1 MMTEPQIEKVRGYC
15 VLCTAHCATVATV
28 EDGRVTRLDA
38 DHDHPNGGAIC
49 VKGKAAPELVYNG
62 ERLDYPLRRTN
73 PKGAADPGWERVDWD
88 EALDDIAAR
97 LLSIRERYGAEA
109 IAMARGTASGT
120 SVDDVNQ
127 WSTRLLNRIGSP
139 NSVSTTHVCNWHKD
153 TVFSYTFG
161 VPQPSPDVLHSGA
174 FLLWGHNPSSTQLM
188 LAQDIVTARKRGMK
202 TVVVDP
208 RRIGIGSQ
216 ADVLLQVRPGS
227 DGALALA
234 LVHVMIEE
242 GLYDEVFVRDWTN
255 GPFLLRTDTGEPL
268 TEADVAAGGSAE
280 RYVIWDEAS
289 ERAVVY
295 DPGAKAFEADGLQP
309 AAANRP
315 AVSDDSHAGTSDAAD
330 MRPALL
336 GSFGVSANGGGTI
349 SCEPAFAAL
358 ARLASSHAPER
369 SESVTRVP
377 ADKVREAARILGD
390 NRPVSMF
397 MWNGVGQHTNASQTS
412 RAISILYALLGDI
425 DAPGGNLMLPM
436 APLRAV
442 DGKEFL
448 PAEAAAK
455 RIGRDEKPLGPP
467 STVGAC
473 AAHDVY
479 GAILEDRP
487 YPVRALIN
495 LGSNT
500 VLSNGDPAR
509 GRKALCALDL
519 GVATELFMTP
529 TAQLCDYV
537 LPATSFLEMD
547 HLAGGFRH
555 RVDARTHV
563 QFRRRAVEPL
573 AERRSDTWVVFE
585 LAKRMGFAGD
595 FWGGDVEAAFAY
607 QLEPTGMTLD
617 EIRAQPGGVTL
628 ESPRRYR
635 KYADTDDEGRPKGF
649 SNPSGRVELY
659 SHRLAQHGFAAFPEY
674 HEPAVS
680 PESRPDVAAEYPL
693 VLTNAKFTTFIH
705 SQHRAL
711 PSLRKAAPEPA
722 AELHPDTA
730 GEQGIE
736 HKQWMMVE
744 TPKGA
749 VKVRANLTRRIIPG
763 VVCVQHGWW
772 QACRDLELPG
782 YDPFDQL
789 GANPNG
795 LVDAEHRDP
804 ISGSLPHR
812 SSLCRVRPAHDD

>member
-1 MMTEPQIEKVRGYC
+1 MMTEPQVEKVRGYC

-28 EDGRVTRLDA
+28 EDGRVTRLDP

-62 ERLDYPLRRTN
+62 ERLDYPLRRTK
-73 PKGAADPGWERVDWD
+73 PKGAEDPGWERVSWD

-120 SVDDVNQ
+120 SVDDVSQ

-139 NSVSTTHVCNWHKD
+139 NSLSTTHVCNWHKD

-188 LAQDIVTARKRGMK
+188 LATDVVTARKRGMK
-202 TVVVDP
+202 IVVVDP
-208 RRIGIGSQ
+208 RRVGLGSQ
-216 ADVLLQVRPGS
+216 ADVLLQVRPGA

-242 GLYDEVFVRDWTN
+242 GRYDEAFVRDWTN

-268 TEADVAAGGSAE
+268 TEADVAAGGSPD
-280 RYVIWDEAS
+280 RYLVWDEAS
-289 ERAVVY
+289 NRAVVY
-295 DPGAKAFEADGLQP
+295 DPRVKAFEADGF
-309 AAANRP
+309 RP
-315 AVSDDSHAGTSDAAD
+315 ATATGPAPSDRSGAGNAAGV
-330 MRPALL
+330 RPAIL
-336 GSFGVSANGGGTI
+336 GSFAVPTKDGGTI

-358 ARLASSHAPER
+358 ARLASTHAPER
-369 SESVTRVP
+369 SESVTLVP
-377 ADKVREAARILGD
+377 ADKVRQAARVLGD

-397 MWNGVGQHTNASQTS
+397 MWNGVGQHTDASQTS

-436 APLRAV
+436 APFRGV

-448 PAEAAAK
+448 LAEAAAR

-467 STVGAC
+467 ATVGAC

-479 GAILEDRP
+479 TAILEDRP

-500 VLSNGDPAR
+500 VLSNGDPGR
-509 GRKALCALDL
+509 GREALCALEL

-529 TAQLCDYV
+529 TARLCDYV
-537 LPATSFLEMD
+537 LPATSFLEME
-547 HLAGGFRH
+547 HLCGGFRH

-563 QFRRRAVEPL
+563 QYRPKAVEPL
-573 AERRSDTWVVFE
+573 AERRSDTWVIFE
-585 LAKRMGFAGD
+585 LARRMGFGDD

-617 EIRAQPGGVTL
+617 EVKAHTGGVTL

-635 KYADTDDEGRPKGF
+635 KYADADGEGHPKGF
-649 SNPSGRVELY
+649 NNPSGRVEIY
-659 SHRLAQHGFAAFPEY
+659 SHRMARHGFPPLPEY
-674 HEPAVS
+674 QEPAVS
-680 PESRPDVAAEYPL
+680 PTSRPDVAAEYPL
-693 VLTNAKFTTFIH
+693 VLTNAKFTTFVH
-705 SQHRAL
+705 SQHRTL
-711 PSLRKAAPEPA
+711 PSLRKAAPEPT

-730 GEQGIE
+730 GEHGVE
-736 HKQWMMVE
+736 HKQWMVVE
-744 TPKGA
+744 SPKGA
-749 VKVRANLTRRIIPG
+749 VKVRANLTARIIPG
-763 VVCVQHGWW
+763 VVCLQHGWW
-772 QACRDLELPG
+772 QPCRELELPG
-782 YDPFDQL
+782 HDPFSGL

-812 SSLCRVRPAHDD
+812 SSLCRVRPADS

>member
-1 MMTEPQIEKVRGYC
+1 MRTEPRIEKVRGYC

-28 EDGRVTRLDA
+28 EDGRVTRLDP

-62 ERLDYPLRRTN
+62 ERLDYPLRRTK
-73 PKGAADPGWERVDWD
+73 PKGAEDPGWERVSWD
-88 EALDDIAAR
+88 EALDDIATR

-139 NSVSTTHVCNWHKD
+139 NSLSTTHVCNWHKD

-188 LAQDIVTARKRGMK
+188 LATDVVTARKRGMK
-202 TVVVDP
+202 IVVVDP
-208 RRIGIGSQ
+208 RRVGLGSQ
-216 ADVLLQVRPGS
+216 ADVLLQVRPGA

-242 GLYDEVFVRDWTN
+242 GRYDEAFVRDWTN

-268 TEADVAAGGSAE
+268 TEAEVAAGGSPD
-280 RYVIWDEAS
+280 RYLVWDEAS
-289 ERAVVY
+289 NRAVVY
-295 DPGAKAFEADGLQP
+295 DPRVKAFEADGFRPMAATGP
-309 AAANRP
+309 APSDRSGAGNAAGVRP
-315 AVSDDSHAGTSDAAD
+315 AI
-330 MRPALL
+330 L
-336 GSFGVSANGGGTI
+336 GSFAVPTKDGGTI

-358 ARLASSHAPER
+358 ARLASTHAPER
-369 SESVTRVP
+369 SESVTLVP
-377 ADKVREAARILGD
+377 ADKVREAARVLGD

-436 APLRAV
+436 APFRGV

-448 PAEAAAK
+448 PAEAAAR

-467 STVGAC
+467 ATVGAC

-479 GAILEDRP
+479 TAILEDRP

-500 VLSNGDPAR
+500 VLSNGDPGR
-509 GRKALCALDL
+509 GREALCALEL

-537 LPATSFLEMD
+537 LPATSFLEME
-547 HLAGGFRH
+547 HLCGGFRH

-563 QFRRRAVEPL
+563 QYRPKAVEPL
-573 AERRSDTWVVFE
+573 AERRSDTWVIFE
-585 LAKRMGFAGD
+585 LAMRMGFGDD

-617 EIRAQPGGVTL
+617 ELKSHAGGVTL

-635 KYADTDDEGRPKGF
+635 KYADADGEGHPKGF
-649 SNPSGRVELY
+649 NNPSGRVEIY
-659 SHRLAQHGFAAFPEY
+659 SHRMARHGFPPLPEY

-680 PESRPDVAAEYPL
+680 PASRPDVAAEYPL
-693 VLTNAKFTTFIH
+693 VLTNAKFTTFVH
-705 SQHRAL
+705 SQHRTL
-711 PSLRKAAPEPA
+711 PSLRKAAPEPT

-730 GEQGIE
+730 GEHGVE
-736 HKQWMMVE
+736 HKQWMVVE
-744 TPKGA
+744 SPKGA
-749 VKVRANLTRRIIPG
+749 VKVRANLTARIIPG
-763 VVCVQHGWW
+763 VVCLQHGWW
-772 QACRDLELPG
+772 QPCRELELPG
-782 YDPFDQL
+782 HDPFSGI

-812 SSLCRVRPAHDD
+812 SSLCRVRPAVDA

>member
-1 MMTEPQIEKVRGYC
+1 M
-15 VLCTAHCATVATV
+15 
-28 EDGRVTRLDA
+28 
-38 DHDHPNGGAIC
+38 
-49 VKGKAAPELVYNG
+49 
-62 ERLDYPLRRTN
+62 
-73 PKGAADPGWERVDWD
+73 
-88 EALDDIAAR
+88 DDIAAR

-242 GLYDEVFVRDWTN
+242 GLYDEAFVRDWTN
-255 GPFLLRTDTGEPL
+255 GPFLLRADTGEPL

-295 DPGAKAFEADGLQP
+295 DPAAKAFEADGLQP

-315 AVSDDSHAGTSDAAD
+315 AGSDDSHAGTSDAAD

-377 ADKVREAARILGD
+377 ADKVREAARILGG

-442 DGKEFL
+442 DGKAFL

-585 LAKRMGFAGD
+585 LAKRMGFADD

-607 QLEPTGMTLD
+607 QLEPTGMSLD

>member
-1 MMTEPQIEKVRGYC
+1 MTERQVKKVRGYC

-73 PKGAADPGWERVDWD
+73 PKGADDPGWERVSWD

-120 SVDDVNQ
+120 SVDDVSQ

-139 NSVSTTHVCNWHKD
+139 NSLSTTHVCNWHKD

-188 LAQDIVTARKRGMK
+188 LAQDVVTARKRGMK
-202 TVVVDP
+202 IVVVDP
-208 RRIGIGSQ
+208 RRVGLGSQ
-216 ADVLLQVRPGS
+216 ADVLLQVRPGA

-234 LVHVMIEE
+234 LVHVMIED
-242 GLYDEVFVRDWTN
+242 GRYDEAFVRDWTN
-255 GPFLLRTDTGEPL
+255 GPFLLRTVTGEPL
-268 TEADVAAGGSAE
+268 TEADVAAGGSPD
-280 RYVIWDEAS
+280 RYLVWDEAS
-289 ERAVVY
+289 NRAVVY
-295 DPGAKAFEADGLQP
+295 DPRVKAFEADGFRPMAATGP
-309 AAANRP
+309 APSDRFGAGNAAGVRP
-315 AVSDDSHAGTSDAAD
+315 AI
-330 MRPALL
+330 L
-336 GSFGVSANGGGTI
+336 GSFAVPTKDGGTI

-358 ARLASSHAPER
+358 ARLASTHAPER
-369 SESVTRVP
+369 SESVTLVP
-377 ADKVREAARILGD
+377 ADKVREAARVLGD

-436 APLRAV
+436 APFRAV

-448 PAEAAAK
+448 PAEAAAR

-467 STVGAC
+467 ATVGAC

-479 GAILEDRP
+479 TAILEDRP

-500 VLSNGDPAR
+500 VLSNGDPGR
-509 GRKALCALDL
+509 GREALCALEL

-537 LPATSFLEMD
+537 LPATSFLEME
-547 HLAGGFRH
+547 HLCGGFRH

-563 QFRRRAVEPL
+563 QYRPKAVEPL
-573 AERRSDTWVVFE
+573 AERRSDTWVIFE
-585 LAKRMGFAGD
+585 LAMRMGFGDD

-617 EIRAQPGGVTL
+617 ELKSHAGGVTL

-635 KYADTDDEGRPKGF
+635 KYADADGEGHPKGF
-649 SNPSGRVELY
+649 NNPSGRVEIY
-659 SHRLAQHGFAAFPEY
+659 SHRMARHGFPPLPEY

-680 PESRPDVAAEYPL
+680 PASRPDVAAEYPL
-693 VLTNAKFTTFIH
+693 VLTNAKFTTFVH
-705 SQHRAL
+705 SQHRTL
-711 PSLRKAAPEPA
+711 PSLRKAAPEPT

-730 GEQGIE
+730 GEHGVE
-736 HKQWMMVE
+736 HKQWMVVE
-744 TPKGA
+744 SPKGA
-749 VKVRANLTRRIIPG
+749 VKVRANLTARIIPG
-763 VVCVQHGWW
+763 VVCLQHGWW
-772 QACRDLELPG
+772 QPCRELELPG
-782 YDPFDQL
+782 HDPFSGI

-812 SSLCRVRPAHDD
+812 SSLCRVRPAVDA

>member
-1 MMTEPQIEKVRGYC
+1 M
-15 VLCTAHCATVATV
+15 
-28 EDGRVTRLDA
+28 
-38 DHDHPNGGAIC
+38 
-49 VKGKAAPELVYNG
+49 
-62 ERLDYPLRRTN
+62 
-73 PKGAADPGWERVDWD
+73 
-88 EALDDIAAR
+88 
-97 LLSIRERYGAEA
+97 
-109 IAMARGTASGT
+109 
-120 SVDDVNQ
+120 DDVNQ
-127 WSTRLLNRIGSP
+127 WSTRFLNRVGSP

-242 GLYDEVFVRDWTN
+242 GLYDMAFVRDWTN

-295 DPGAKAFEADGLQP
+295 DPGAKAFDADGLQP
-309 AAANRP
+309 AAADRP
-315 AVSDDSHAGTSDAAD
+315 AVSDGSHAGTGDAAD
-330 MRPALL
+330 TRPALL
-336 GSFGVSANGGGTI
+336 GNFSVSANGGGTI

-377 ADKVREAARILGD
+377 ADKVREAARILGG

-448 PAEAAAK
+448 PAEAAAR
-455 RIGRDEKPLGPP
+455 RIGREEKPLGPP

-479 GAILEDRP
+479 GAILQDRP

-500 VLSNGDPAR
+500 VLSNGDTGR
-509 GRKALCALDL
+509 GRAALCALEL

-585 LAKRMGFAGD
+585 LAKRMGFADD
-595 FWGGDVEAAFAY
+595 FWGGDVDAAFAY

-628 ESPRRYR
+628 ESPRHYR

-649 SNPSGRVELY
+649 NNPSGKVEIY
-659 SHRLAQHGFAAFPEY
+659 SHRLAQHGFPPLPEY
-674 HEPAVS
+674 EEPAVS

-711 PSLRKAAPEPA
+711 PSLRKAAPEPT

-730 GEQGIE
+730 GKHGIE
-736 HKQWMMVE
+736 HKQWMVVE
-744 TPKGA
+744 SPKGA
-749 VKVRANLTRRIIPG
+749 VKVRANLTARIIPG

-772 QACRDLELPG
+772 QPCREMELPG
-782 YDPFDQL
+782 YDPFSRL

-812 SSLCRVRPAHDD
+812 SFLCRVRPADG

>member
-1 MMTEPQIEKVRGYC
+1 MTTEPQVEKVRGYC

-28 EDGRVTRLDA
+28 EDGRVTRLDP
-38 DHDHPNGGAIC
+38 DYDHPNGGAIC

-73 PKGAADPGWERVDWD
+73 PKGAEDPGWARVSWD

-97 LLSIRERYGAEA
+97 LLDIRERYGAEA

-120 SVDDVNQ
+120 STDDVNG
-127 WSTRLLNRIGSP
+127 WSSRLLNLIGSP
-139 NSVSTTHVCNWHKD
+139 NTVSTTHVCNWHRD

-174 FLLWGHNPSSTQLM
+174 LLLWGHNPSSTQLL
-188 LAQDIVTARKRGMK
+188 LAHDTVTARKRGMK
-202 TVVVDP
+202 VVVVDP
-208 RRIGIGSQ
+208 RRVGLGSQ
-216 ADVLLQVRPGS
+216 ADVLLQVRPGA

-234 LVHVMIEE
+234 MVHVMIEE
-242 GLYDEVFVRDWTN
+242 GRYDEDFVRDWTN
-255 GPFLLRTDTGEPL
+255 GPFLLRADTGEAL
-268 TEADVAAGGSAE
+268 TEADLAAGGSPE
-280 RYVIWDEAS
+280 RYVMWDEAS
-289 ERAVVY
+289 DRAVVY
-295 DPGAKAFEADGLQP
+295 DPATRACVEEG
-309 AAANRP
+309 
-315 AVSDDSHAGTSDAAD
+315 V
-330 MRPALL
+330 RPALQ
-336 GSFGVSANGGGTI
+336 GTVRL
-349 SCEPAFAAL
+349 SMEDGATVACEPAFGAL
-358 ARLASSHAPER
+358 ARLAASHAPER

-377 ADKVREAARILGD
+377 ADTVREAARMLSD

-397 MWNGVGQHTNASQTS
+397 MWNGVGQHTNATQTS
-412 RAISILYALLGDI
+412 RAISTLYALLGDI
-425 DAPGGNLMLPM
+425 DAEGGNLMLPM

-442 DGKEFL
+442 DGKEFIS
-448 PAEAAAK
+448 AEARSR
-455 RIGRDEKPLGPP
+455 RIGLDEKPLGPP
-467 STVGAC
+467 ATAGAC

-479 GAILEDRP
+479 TAILEDRP

-500 VLSNGDPAR
+500 VMSNGDPGR
-509 GRKALCALDL
+509 GREALSALEL

-547 HLAGGFRH
+547 HLVGGFRH
-555 RVDARTHV
+555 RVDARSHV
-563 QFRRRAVEPL
+563 QYRRRAVEPL

-585 LAKRMGFAGD
+585 LARRMGFGDD
-595 FWGGDVEAAFAY
+595 FWGGDVEAARAH
-607 QLEPTGMTLD
+607 QLEPTGLTLD
-617 EIRAQPGGVTL
+617 EIKARPGGVTL
-628 ESPRRYR
+628 ENPRRYR
-635 KYADTDDEGRPKGF
+635 KYAETDAEGRPKGF
-649 SNPSGRVELY
+649 NNPSGRVELY
-659 SHRLAQHGFAAFPEY
+659 SHRLARHGFPPFPEY
-674 HEPAVS
+674 EEPAVS
-680 PESRPDVAAEYPL
+680 PVSRPEIAAEYPL
-693 VLTNAKFTTFIH
+693 VLTNAKTTTFIH
-705 SQHRAL
+705 SQQRSL

-730 GEQGIE
+730 GEHGVE
-736 HKQWMMVE
+736 HKQWMVVE

-749 VKVRANLTRRIIPG
+749 VKVRASLTRRIIPG

-782 YDPFDQL
+782 HDPFSGL

-812 SSLCRVRPAHDD
+812 SFLCRVRPADASTSIIRE

>member
-1 MMTEPQIEKVRGYC
+1 MMTQIKKVRGYC

-28 EDGRVTRLDA
+28 EDGRVTRLDP
-38 DHDHPNGGAIC
+38 DYDHPNGGAIC

-73 PKGAADPGWERVDWD
+73 PKGAEDPGWERVGWD

-97 LLSIRERYGAEA
+97 LLDIRERYGAEA

-120 SVDDVNQ
+120 STDDVNG
-127 WSTRLLNRIGSP
+127 WSSRLLNRIGSP
-139 NSVSTTHVCNWHKD
+139 NSVSTTHVCNWHRD

-161 VPQPSPDVLHSGA
+161 VPQPTPDVLRSGA
-174 FLLWGHNPSSTQLM
+174 LLLWGHNPSSTQLL
-188 LAQDIVTARKRGMK
+188 LAQDTVTARKRGMK
-202 TVVVDP
+202 VVVVDP
-208 RRIGIGSQ
+208 RRVGLGSQ
-216 ADVLLQVRPGS
+216 ADVLLQVRPGA

-234 LVHVMIEE
+234 MVHVMIEE
-242 GLYDEVFVRDWTN
+242 GRYDEDFVRDWTN
-255 GPFLLRTDTGEPL
+255 GPFLLRADTGEPL
-268 TEADVAAGGSAE
+268 TEADLAAGGSPE
-280 RYVIWDEAS
+280 RYVVWDETS
-289 ERAVVY
+289 DRAVVY
-295 DPGAKAFEADGLQP
+295 DPGTRACV
-309 AAANRP
+309 AAG
-315 AVSDDSHAGTSDAAD
+315 V
-330 MRPALL
+330 RPALK
-336 GSFGVSANGGGTI
+336 GAVSVSVKDGATVE
-349 SCEPAFAAL
+349 CEPAFAAL
-358 ARLASSHAPER
+358 ARLAASHAPER
-369 SESVTRVP
+369 SEGVTHVP
-377 ADKVREAARILGD
+377 ADTVREAARVLSD

-397 MWNGVGQHTNASQTS
+397 MWNGVGQHTNATQTS
-412 RAISILYALLGDI
+412 RAISTLYALLGDI
-425 DAPGGNLMLPM
+425 DAEGGNLMLPM

-442 DGKEFL
+442 DGKEFISS
-448 PAEAAAK
+448 EALSK
-455 RIGRDEKPLGPP
+455 RIGLDEKPLGPP
-467 STVGAC
+467 ATAGAV

-479 GAILEDRP
+479 AAILEDRP

-500 VLSNGDPAR
+500 VISNGDPGR
-509 GRKALCALDL
+509 GREALSALEL

-547 HLAGGFRH
+547 HLVGGFRH
-555 RVDARTHV
+555 RVEARSHV
-563 QFRRRAVEPL
+563 QYRRRAVDPL
-573 AERRSDTWVVFE
+573 AERRSDTWVIFE
-585 LAKRMGFAGD
+585 LAKRMGFADD
-595 FWGGDVEAAFAY
+595 FWGGDVEAARAY

-617 EIRAQPGGVTL
+617 ELKAHPGGVTL
-628 ESPRRYR
+628 ENPRRYR
-635 KYADTDDEGRPKGF
+635 KYAETDAEGRPKGF
-649 SNPSGRVELY
+649 NNPSGRVELY
-659 SHRLAQHGFAAFPEY
+659 SHRLAQHGFPPFPEY
-674 HEPAVS
+674 QEPALS
-680 PESRPDVAAEYPL
+680 PVSRPEVAAEYPL
-693 VLTNAKFTTFIH
+693 VLTNAKVTAFIH
-705 SQHRAL
+705 SQHRSL
-711 PSLRKAAPEPA
+711 SSLRKAAPEPA

-730 GEQGIE
+730 GEHGVE

-782 YDPFDQL
+782 YDPFDPL

-812 SSLCRVRPAHDD
+812 SFLCRVRPADA

>member
-1 MMTEPQIEKVRGYC
+1 MITEPQTEKVRGYC

-28 EDGRVTRLDA
+28 EDGRVTRLDP

-62 ERLDYPLRRTN
+62 ERLNYPLRRTN
-73 PKGAADPGWERVDWD
+73 PKGAEDPGWERVGWD

-97 LLSIRERYGAEA
+97 LLGIRERYGAEA

-120 SVDDVNQ
+120 STDDVNQ
-127 WSTRLLNRIGSP
+127 WSSRLLNRIGSP
-139 NSVSTTHVCNWHKD
+139 NAVSTTHVCNWHRD

-188 LAQDIVTARKRGMK
+188 LAQDVVAARKHGMK

-208 RRIGIGSQ
+208 RRIGLGSQ
-216 ADVLLQVRPGS
+216 ADVLLQVRPGA

-242 GLYDEVFVRDWTN
+242 GRYDEDFVRHWTN
-255 GPFLLRTDTGEPL
+255 GPFLLRADTGEAL
-268 TEADVAAGGSAE
+268 TEADLTAGGSPD

-295 DPGAKAFEADGLQP
+295 DPRARACTENG
-309 AAANRP
+309 
-315 AVSDDSHAGTSDAAD
+315 V
-330 MRPALL
+330 RPALL
-336 GSFGVSANGGGTI
+336 GNVSVPAKDGAAV
-349 SCEPAFAAL
+349 SCEPAFGAL
-358 ARLASSHAPER
+358 ARLAASHAPER
-369 SESVTRVP
+369 SETVTRVP
-377 ADKVREAARILGD
+377 ADKVREAARVLSD

-397 MWNGVGQHTNASQTS
+397 MWNGVGQHTNATQTS

-436 APLRAV
+436 APFRGV

-448 PAEAAAK
+448 PAEVAAG

-467 STVGAC
+467 ATAGAC

-479 GAILEDRP
+479 TAILEDRP

-500 VLSNGDPAR
+500 VISNGDPAR
-509 GRKALCALDL
+509 GREALCALEL

-547 HLAGGFRH
+547 HLCGGFRH

-563 QFRRRAVEPL
+563 QYRRRAVEPL
-573 AERRSDTWVVFE
+573 AERRSDTWFVFE
-585 LAKRMGFAGD
+585 LARRMGFGDD
-595 FWGGDVEAAFAY
+595 FWDGDVEAAYSY

-617 EIRAQPGGVTL
+617 ALRAHPGGVTL

-635 KYADTDDEGRPKGF
+635 KYAETDQEGRRKGF
-649 SNPSGRVELY
+649 NNPSGKVEIY
-659 SHRLAQHGFAAFPEY
+659 SHRFAQHGFPPLPEY
-674 HEPAVS
+674 EEPALS
-680 PESRPDVAAEYPL
+680 PTSRPDLAAEYPL

-705 SQHRAL
+705 SQQRAL
-711 PSLRKAAPEPA
+711 PSLRKAAPEPS

-730 GEQGIE
+730 GEHGIE
-736 HKQWMMVE
+736 HKRWMIVE
-744 TPKGA
+744 SPKGA
-749 VKVRANLTRRIIPG
+749 VKVRANLTARIIPG

-772 QACRDLELPG
+772 QPCRELELPG
-782 YDPFDQL
+782 HDPFSEL

-812 SSLCRVRPAHDD
+812 SSLCRVRAADA